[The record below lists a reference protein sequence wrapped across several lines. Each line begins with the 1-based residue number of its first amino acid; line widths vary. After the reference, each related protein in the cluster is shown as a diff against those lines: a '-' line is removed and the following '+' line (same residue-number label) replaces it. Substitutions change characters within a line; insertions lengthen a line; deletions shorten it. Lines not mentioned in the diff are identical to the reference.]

1 MKSGFRQ
8 RDLGW
13 GVAIGLVG
21 LVLRVACARQF
32 AADPL
37 GRFLWIDEQ
46 AYWTRARAILAG
58 QVLPD
63 QPFYQDPL
71 YPYLLAALMVV
82 VGDSVAALRLAMAC
96 LGALTPL
103 AVLWAGRIGLGRT
116 TGLVAGC
123 VAAVYGPFVL
133 TDISLEKEGLGALVA
148 AVALG
153 LSALVARRPTASVA
167 ALAGLAWGV
176 LALLRANALVV
187 GPIGAAWCGWGVP
200 RREKARWTPGPALAF
215 AGGFALS
222 LSPTVAVN
230 AIVSRPREFL
240 LTTWQ
245 AGPNFYNGNGPEAT
259 GTFADIP
266 FVAAHPFFEADDYR
280 REAERRTGR
289 RLTPGEVSR
298 FWFGQGLARWRMAP
312 GASLRL
318 LGLKGFLLANDHEV
332 ADNHYGFYVRL
343 TAVPALA
350 LGMVSFGWIA
360 PCAALGVGRAR
371 RDRSPFWWFL
381 VVATAAGLTAT
392 AVFFVVGRYR
402 IPWVPGLILLGAA
415 GVVDLARRLAA
426 QRFKEAAL
434 PVLLLAGPAAIL
446 AWAPTPVAAED
457 RWGQALRRQ
466 FKAYLASGQIDLA
479 IDALDDARALGVRPM
494 RNLAAMMAAGPE
506 HDHWSSLL
514 AEVSDHQ
521 VSDLVRARWLRQIP
535 EGRAESRRLLEAMLD
550 ARPDDA
556 AALREWGG
564 WWLGPVRDPEARG
577 QAVAAFRRAAGDAS
591 AVIELALLTAD
602 PRALD
607 QASLACSG
615 GPRLRV
621 ARAFLAER
629 RRSSWFVTLIPERG
643 SALDQ

>member
-1 MKSGFRQ
+1 MKAAVSAVRRRYG
-8 RDLGW
+8 DLGW
-13 GVAIGLVG
+13 AVVIGLVG
-21 LVLRVACARQF
+21 LTLRVACARQF

-46 AYWTRARAILAG
+46 AYWARARAILAG

-82 VGDSVAALRLAMAC
+82 VGDSVAALRLALAC

-116 TGLVAGC
+116 EGLVAGC
-123 VAAVYGPFVL
+123 VAAVYGPLVL
-133 TDISLEKEGLGALVA
+133 TDIGLEKEGLGALLA
-148 AVALG
+148 ALALG
-153 LSALVARRPTASVA
+153 LTARVARRPTAGAA

-187 GPIGAAWCGWGVP
+187 GPIGAAWCCWGVP
-200 RREKARWTPGPALAF
+200 RRAQAQWAPGLALAF
-215 AGGFALS
+215 AGGCALS
-222 LSPTVAVN
+222 LSPAVVVN
-230 AIVSRPREFL
+230 TIVSQPREFL

-266 FVAAHPFFEADDYR
+266 FVAAHPFFEAEDYR

-289 RLTPGEVSR
+289 RLTPAAVSR
-298 FWFGQGLARWRMAP
+298 FWFAQGLKQWQTAP

-318 LGLKGFLLANDHEV
+318 LARKGFLLANDHEV
-332 ADNHYGFYVRL
+332 ADNHDGSYLRL
-343 TAVPALA
+343 TAVPALRFGV
-350 LGMVSFGWIA
+350 LSFGWIA
-360 PCAALGVGRAR
+360 PCAALGLARAR

-381 VVATAAGLTAT
+381 VVATAAGLAAT
-392 AVFFVVGRYR
+392 AAFFVVGRYR
-402 IPWVPGLILLGAA
+402 IPWVPGLLLLGAA

-426 QRFKEAAL
+426 RRFREAAL
-434 PVLLLAGPAAIL
+434 RVSLLVAPAAAL

-457 RWGQALRRQ
+457 RWGLALRRQ
-466 FKAYLASGQIDLA
+466 FKAYLASGQIDPA

-506 HDHWSSLL
+506 HDHWVSLL
-514 AEVSDHQ
+514 AEVSHPQ
-521 VSDLVRARWLRQIP
+521 VSDLVRARWLRQVP
-535 EGRAESRRLLEAMLD
+535 EGRAESRRLLEALLR
-550 ARPDDA
+550 AQPDDA

-564 WWLGPVRDPEARG
+564 WWLGAVRDPEARA
-577 QAVAAFRRAAGDAS
+577 QAVAAFRGAAAAGDAS
-591 AVIELALLTAD
+591 AAIELALLTAD

-607 QASLACSG
+607 LPSLSRAD

-621 ARAFLAER
+621 ARAILAER
-629 RRSSWFVTLIPERG
+629 G
-643 SALDQ
+643 AAADQIQ

>member
-1 MKSGFRQ
+1 MKAAVSAAWHPLRH
-8 RDLGW
+8 RDLCW
-13 GVAIGLVG
+13 AVAIGLVG
-21 LVLRVACARQF
+21 LTLRVACARQF

-58 QVLPD
+58 HVLPD

-82 VGDSVAALRLAMAC
+82 VGDSVAALRLALAC

-116 TGLVAGC
+116 EGLIAGC
-123 VAAVYGPFVL
+123 AAAVYGPLVL
-133 TDISLEKEGLGALVA
+133 TDIGLEKEGPGALVA
-148 AVALG
+148 AIALG
-153 LSALVARRPTASVA
+153 LTARVARRPTAPAA
-167 ALAGLAWGV
+167 ALAGLTWGA

-187 GPIGAAWCGWGVP
+187 GPIGAIWCGWGVP
-200 RREKARWTPGPALAF
+200 RRDKAWWTPGPALAF
-215 AGGFALS
+215 AGAFALG
-222 LSPTVAVN
+222 LGPAVAVN

-289 RLTPGEVSR
+289 RLTPGAVSR
-298 FWFGQGLARWRMAP
+298 FWFGQGLKRWRTAP

-318 LGLKGFLLANDHEV
+318 LARKGFLLANDHEV
-332 ADNHYGFYVRL
+332 ADNHDGSYLRL
-343 TAVPALA
+343 TAVPALG
-350 LGMVSFGWIA
+350 LGVLSFGAIA
-360 PCAALGVGRAR
+360 PCAALGLGRAR

-381 VVATAAGLTAT
+381 VVATAAGLGAT
-392 AVFFVVGRYR
+392 AAFFVVGRYR
-402 IPWVPGLILLGAA
+402 IPWVPGLLLLGAA

-426 QRFKEAAL
+426 RRFGEA
-434 PVLLLAGPAAIL
+434 VLHVLFLAAPAAAL

-457 RWGQALRRQ
+457 RWGLALRRQ
-466 FKAYLASGQIDLA
+466 FKAYVASGQIDRA
-479 IDALDDARALGVRPM
+479 VDALDDARVLGERPM

-506 HDHWSSLL
+506 HDHWVALL
-514 AEVSDHQ
+514 AEVSDPQ
-521 VSDLVRARWLRQIP
+521 VSDLVRARWLRQVP
-535 EGRAESRRLLEAMLD
+535 EGRAESRRLLEAMLR

-564 WWLGPVRDPEARG
+564 WWLGAVREPEARAR
-577 QAVAAFRRAAGDAS
+577 AVAAFRRAAAAGDAS
-591 AVIELALLTAD
+591 SAIALALFTAD
-602 PRALD
+602 PRALELPSLV
-607 QASLACSG
+607 QAD

-621 ARAFLAER
+621 ARAILAER
-629 RRSSWFVTLIPERG
+629 RDAP
-643 SALDQ
+643 DQDQ